1 MFEAEVEM
9 ERRSSFLPLL
19 LMVCL
24 VAAIIGLGVYIVQ
37 QARHQTPLTAQQ
49 AITVVA
55 ASVRGPG
62 SAITKFHTGL
72 VKSTGDEKP
81 TDPIYRLLDKAKLIT
96 LAPAPRGAMIVSLT
110 PQGEKI
116 LSGINGVKIEDV
128 KIDGVKI
135 DGEKKEKDAKGA
147 LLYRV
152 PLARREFVSIAN
164 VSMSGVNTAVAEYN
178 WKWVP
183 NQLGEVFDASG
194 PLVKS
199 FNLWDRQ
206 TLINKN
212 GVDFYSESGKRSAL
226 NLARAGREWNIAA
239 Q

>member
-19 LMVCL
+19 LMMCL

-49 AITVVA
+49 ATTVVS

-62 SAITKFHTGL
+62 SAITKFHIGL

-96 LAPAPRGAMIVSLT
+96 LAPAAHGAMVVSLT

-116 LSGINGVKIEDV
+116 IGGIDGV

-135 DGEKKEKDAKGA
+135 KKSTRKRKVLTAHFFTK
-147 LLYRV
+147 YR
-152 PLARREFVSIAN
+152 
-164 VSMSGVNTAVAEYN
+164 
-178 WKWVP
+178 
-183 NQLGEVFDASG
+183 
-194 PLVKS
+194 
-199 FNLWDRQ
+199 
-206 TLINKN
+206 
-212 GVDFYSESGKRSAL
+212 
-226 NLARAGREWNIAA
+226 
-239 Q
+239 